1 MSGVSELSAWAAAQA
16 ADAFPASEVTRAAYA
31 AMKYPRL
38 VPVMCLTS
46 RQYALEG
53 FGNLF
58 TMDTSAMGGLMK
70 LTTLVFTPSSGGEVP
85 FLLIDTMAM
94 GKKRLAYVEYY
105 DCTAG
110 GASLPESEGQG
121 AEFAALPDYGE
132 TPAWYVE
139 RRTPYSLI
147 KGGEGA
153 DAGAL
158 NAMVKTCL
166 GRYLRAAGT
175 ARRDSANLEG
185 LRAFQR
191 DMLTRGNPS
200 SGTLNKVLGKEGA
213 EEMFKRAIMPVEQ

>member
-16 ADAFPASEVTRAAYA
+16 AGVFPASEVTRAAYA

-38 VPVMCLTS
+38 VPVMRLTS

-70 LTTLVFTPSSGGEVP
+70 LTTLVFTPSSGGQVP

-166 GRYLRAAGT
+166 KRYLRAAGT

-191 DMLTRGNPS
+191 DMLTLGNPS